1 MPPAGL
7 PASPA
12 IMDLRTNRSEML
24 TWAEKPQT
32 GRGCYSSCSV
42 PNEMRGCQREPLP
55 SHQKHTEWLA
65 GGYLREVLQELYR
78 AERRRQPAAR
88 L

>member
-1 MPPAGL
+1 
-7 PASPA
+7 
-12 IMDLRTNRSEML
+12 
-24 TWAEKPQT
+24 
-32 GRGCYSSCSV
+32 
-42 PNEMRGCQREPLP
+42 MRGCQREPLP